1 MFISFL
7 NTIKKTIYIIF
18 TLIFLSIIL
27 SDHSLASNHI
37 LAVEELEISKE
48 IDLKFSR
55 NKIIDDAFKKAFY
68 RLLSQ
73 ILNSSDI
80 KKLKNVNNLKISCND
95 ADMQIATKAI
105 NDGAIVV
112 FPTDTVYGLGCNPYN
127 HDAVLSLYEIKK
139 RKKTKPFPVIGYSK
153 KELEKIAEFNSL
165 EEKIAEKFW
174 PGPITL
180 ILKIKDKEIQK
191 SLDLEGKIA
200 VRVPNNQCVLA
211 LLKECKLLVGTSA
224 NISGTAPFNDPKECR
239 KNLSGYDLLIDGGI
253 ISGQGESTIVE
264 IENNDV
270 KILRKGNVSE
280 EMIKALT

>member
-1 MFISFL
+1 M
-7 NTIKKTIYIIF
+7 
-18 TLIFLSIIL
+18 
-27 SDHSLASNHI
+27 
-37 LAVEELEISKE
+37 
-48 IDLKFSR
+48 
-55 NKIIDDAFKKAFY
+55 
-68 RLLSQ
+68 
-73 ILNSSDI
+73 
-80 KKLKNVNNLKISCND
+80 KISCND
-95 ADMQIATKAI
+95 ADIQIAAKAI
-105 NDGAIVV
+105 NNGAIVV

-139 RKKTKPFPVIGYSK
+139 RKKTKPFPVLGYSK

-180 ILKIKDKEIQK
+180 ILKIKDKEIKK

-211 LLKECKLLVGTSA
+211 LLKKCKLLVGTSA
-224 NISGTAPFNDPKECR
+224 NISGTAPFNDPKECD

-253 ISGQGESTIVE
+253 ISSQGESTIVE

-270 KILRKGNVSE
+270 KILRKGSVSE
-280 EMIKALT
+280 EMIKELT

>member
-1 MFISFL
+1 M
-7 NTIKKTIYIIF
+7 
-18 TLIFLSIIL
+18 
-27 SDHSLASNHI
+27 
-37 LAVEELEISKE
+37 
-48 IDLKFSR
+48 
-55 NKIIDDAFKKAFY
+55 
-68 RLLSQ
+68 
-73 ILNSSDI
+73 
-80 KKLKNVNNLKISCND
+80 LKNVNNLKISCND
-95 ADMQIATKAI
+95 VDIQIASKAI
-105 NDGAIVV
+105 NNGAIVI

-127 HDAVLSLYEIKK
+127 HDAVLSIYEIKK

-224 NISGTAPFNDPKECR
+224 NISGTTPFNDPKECD

-253 ISGQGESTIVE
+253 ISSQGESTIVE

-270 KILRKGNVSE
+270 KILRKGSVSE
-280 EMIKALT
+280 EMIKELT

>member
-1 MFISFL
+1 M
-7 NTIKKTIYIIF
+7 
-18 TLIFLSIIL
+18 
-27 SDHSLASNHI
+27 
-37 LAVEELEISKE
+37 
-48 IDLKFSR
+48 
-55 NKIIDDAFKKAFY
+55 
-68 RLLSQ
+68 
-73 ILNSSDI
+73 
-80 KKLKNVNNLKISCND
+80 LKNVNNLKISCND
-95 ADMQIATKAI
+95 ADIQIATKAI

-127 HDAVLSLYEIKK
+127 HDAVQSIYEIKK
-139 RKKTKPFPVIGYSK
+139 RNKTKPFPVIGYSK
-153 KELEKIAEFNSL
+153 KELEKIAEFNPL

-191 SLDLEGKIA
+191 SLDLKGKIA

-224 NISGTAPFNDPKECR
+224 NISGTTPFNDPKECS

-270 KILRKGNVSE
+270 KILRKGIVSE
-280 EMIKALT
+280 EMIKELT

>member
-1 MFISFL
+1 
-7 NTIKKTIYIIF
+7 
-18 TLIFLSIIL
+18 
-27 SDHSLASNHI
+27 
-37 LAVEELEISKE
+37 
-48 IDLKFSR
+48 
-55 NKIIDDAFKKAFY
+55 
-68 RLLSQ
+68 
-73 ILNSSDI
+73 
-80 KKLKNVNNLKISCND
+80 LKISCND
-95 ADMQIATKAI
+95 VDIQIATKAI
-105 NDGAIVV
+105 NDGAIVI

-127 HDAVLSLYEIKK
+127 HDAVLSIYEIKK

-153 KELEKIAEFNSL
+153 KELEKIAEFNPL

-200 VRVPNNQCVLA
+200 VRVPNNQCILA

-224 NISGTAPFNDPKECR
+224 NISGTGPFNDPKECG

-280 EMIKALT
+280 EMIKELT

>member
-1 MFISFL
+1 M
-7 NTIKKTIYIIF
+7 
-18 TLIFLSIIL
+18 
-27 SDHSLASNHI
+27 
-37 LAVEELEISKE
+37 
-48 IDLKFSR
+48 
-55 NKIIDDAFKKAFY
+55 
-68 RLLSQ
+68 
-73 ILNSSDI
+73 
-80 KKLKNVNNLKISCND
+80 KISCND
-95 ADMQIATKAI
+95 VDIQIASKVI
-105 NDGAIVV
+105 NDGAIAI

-139 RKKTKPFPVIGYSK
+139 RKKTKHFPVIGYSK
-153 KELEKIAEFNSL
+153 KELEKIAEFNPL

-180 ILKIKDKEIQK
+180 ILKVKDKEIQK
-191 SLDLEGKIA
+191 SLELEGKIA
-200 VRVPNNQCVLA
+200 VRVPNNQCILA

-224 NISGTAPFNDPKECR
+224 NISGTGPFNDPKECG

-280 EMIKALT
+280 EMIKELT

>member
-1 MFISFL
+1 M
-7 NTIKKTIYIIF
+7 
-18 TLIFLSIIL
+18 
-27 SDHSLASNHI
+27 
-37 LAVEELEISKE
+37 
-48 IDLKFSR
+48 
-55 NKIIDDAFKKAFY
+55 
-68 RLLSQ
+68 
-73 ILNSSDI
+73 
-80 KKLKNVNNLKISCND
+80 LKNVNNLKISCND
-95 ADMQIATKAI
+95 VDIQIAAKAI
-105 NDGAIVV
+105 NDGAIVI

-224 NISGTAPFNDPKECR
+224 NISGTTPFNDPKECD

-253 ISGQGESTIVE
+253 ISSQGESTIVE

-270 KILRKGNVSE
+270 KILRKGSVSE
-280 EMIKALT
+280 EMIKELT